1 MSTSL
6 KRLLDAE
13 AARTEIPPPPVA
25 AVVAGRRA
33 RLRRRRIIGVA
44 VAAAV
49 AAVLAIAIPL
59 GVTKGGSDDEPIGP
73 SGIGWGQLDGPWADQ
88 RSIHFGDVSAPRP
101 PGWQVDVL
109 TSTQHS
115 ALYTAP
121 RKDGMGDRLYEL
133 RRDGSVRQLSS
144 HRVFTLRAD
153 PTGRYVAWQ
162 ELQAKEIVLVV
173 YDTARAKVVAR
184 QSGGRA
190 GVMVT
195 AVDGGTVIYGDSSSP
210 QIYSWHP
217 GRGDPEPLD
226 VTVPKRSFVADAGN
240 SLLMISSFG
249 GPRDSYVVDGAGRR
263 VATFSGPTLGEFD
276 PSGRYLALTKISR
289 KGQDV
294 VGYAVRALDATTD
307 TELSGYDG
315 DIVQASWDPSG
326 SLVLATVD
334 QLHDGLVPPDDELT
348 FYRCDPATGGCALIE
363 GSTTTVDAA
372 PESANLQVI
381 LPASGLQDWTS

>member
-25 AVVAGRRA
+25 AVVAGRQA
-33 RLRRRRIIGVA
+33 RVRRRRIIGVA

-59 GVTKGGSDDEPIGP
+59 GVTKGGSDNDPIGP
-73 SGIGWGQLDGPWADQ
+73 PDIGWRHLDGPWTDQ
-88 RSIHFGDVSAPRP
+88 RSIHFGDATAPRP
-101 PGWQVDVL
+101 PGWKVDTL
-109 TSTQHS
+109 TSTRDS

-121 RKDGMGDRLYEL
+121 RKDGRGDRLYEL
-133 RRDGSVRQLSS
+133 RRDASVRQLSS
-144 HRVFTLRAD
+144 HQVFTLRAD

-162 ELQAKEIVLVV
+162 ELQAKKIVLVV
-173 YDTARAKVVAR
+173 YDTASAEVVAR
-184 QSGGRA
+184 LPAGRA

-195 AVDGGTVIYGDSSSP
+195 AVDGDTVIYGDSSSP
-210 QIYSWHP
+210 QIYVWHP
-217 GRGDPEPLD
+217 DRGDPEPLG

-240 SLLMISSFG
+240 GLLMISSTG
-249 GPRDSYVVDGAGRR
+249 GSRDSYVVDETGER
-263 VATFSGPTLGEFD
+263 VLTFSGPALGEFD
-276 PSGRYLALTKISR
+276 PSGRYLALTKMSR
-289 KGQDV
+289 GQDV
-294 VGYAVRALDATTD
+294 VGYAVRALDAAKD

-326 SLVLATVD
+326 SLVLATVE
-334 QLHDGLVPPDDELT
+334 QLNDGLVPPDDELT
-348 FYRCDPATGGCALIE
+348 FYRCEPATGGCALIE

-381 LPASGLQDWTS
+381 LPLSSMQDWTS